1 MKVYILTDMEGI
13 SMAYYWE
20 QVKGGE
26 PFYPRYR
33 QILTMET
40 NAAIE
45 GAFAA
50 GATEVVV
57 NDGHGGGGP
66 EYNLIWEELDQRAYI
81 EKPDSSANI
90 LPSLD
95 ESFDALLLVGYHAM
109 AGTPYSVMP
118 HTQNSKAWKSFRLNG
133 TECGEIAQMA
143 LIAGEYGVP
152 VAYVSGDKAAVAE
165 AKTFFG
171 EDLPATVVKE
181 AFASGRIKSLNP
193 REAARRICSEVEQA
207 LKLPKRKPYYFPGPY
222 RMEIEFNTKEQADTL
237 KDNVRAARLNDTTVA
252 YSADRAAHILHL

>member
-26 PFYPRYR
+26 PFYPQYR
-33 QILTMET
+33 KILTLET
-40 NAAIE
+40 NAAVQ
-45 GAFAA
+45 GAFSA

-57 NDGHGGGGP
+57 NDGHGAGGP
-66 EYNLIWEELDQRAYI
+66 EYNLIWEELDERALI
-81 EKPDSSANI
+81 EKPESSTRI
-90 LPSLD
+90 LTSLD

-143 LIAGEYGVP
+143 LIAGEFGVP

-165 AKTFFG
+165 ARTFFG

-181 AFASGRIKSLNP
+181 AYASGRITSLNP
-193 REAARRICSEVEQA
+193 REAARRIRAEAEQA
-207 LKLPKRKPYYFPGPY
+207 LKLPKRLPYYFPGPY
-222 RMEIEFNTKEQADTL
+222 RMEIEFNTKEQADAF
-237 KDNVRAARLNDTTVA
+237 KDNVRAARLNDTTIA
-252 YSADRAAHILHL
+252 YSADRASHILHL